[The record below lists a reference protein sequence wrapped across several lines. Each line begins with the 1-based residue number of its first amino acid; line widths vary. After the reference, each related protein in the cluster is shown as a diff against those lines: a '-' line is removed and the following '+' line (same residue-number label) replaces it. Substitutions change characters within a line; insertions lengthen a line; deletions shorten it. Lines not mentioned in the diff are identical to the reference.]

1 MGCAMTLRSTYSD
14 PSGLQYRLRAASA
27 LLGIT
32 DNTTKRYLEES
43 NIQVRRANDDGTK
56 SVAVRLFDP
65 DTLFQIAQWRRE
77 KNLLKTPQNGPYVI
91 TVDIVKG
98 GTGKTTTAAEITLHL
113 QLAGLRVLAIDLDV
127 QANLTQYMGYEADL
141 TEKDLASYGLNLD
154 AIVGQTFAHVVCPFL
169 NRAPGESVGSLIKM
183 PFGKNGPHL
192 IAADANLGDIE
203 FALSTAKGSREMALD
218 KLLNLAKTGQL
229 PGFDTSKYDVIVF
242 DCPPNVS
249 MTSTA
254 ALAAADIVV
263 APVRLD
269 AFAVKGLSRVIEE
282 LKLLRETYK
291 DAIHSELVILATHF
305 AAQLSRIQRMNQAL
319 QQYEKQVAPVS
330 ISVSE
335 EFPKS
340 LERYIPMSLQKPLSQ
355 ASNEYKLFTD
365 HLIKRLIAIEEKRSQ
380 PDQKGA
386 PS

>member
-1 MGCAMTLRSTYSD
+1 MSLRSTYSD

-32 DNTTKRYLEES
+32 DNTTKRYVEES
-43 NIQVRRANDDGTK
+43 GIHVRRANDDGAK
-56 SVAVRLFDP
+56 AVAVRLFDP
-65 DTLFQIAQWRRE
+65 ESLFKLAQWRRA
-77 KNLLKTPQNGPYVI
+77 KQFIKTPQKGPYVI

-98 GTGKTTTAAEITLHL
+98 GTGKTTTATEIAIHL

-141 TEKDLASYGLNLD
+141 NEKDLQSFGLNID
-154 AIVGQTFAHVVCPFL
+154 ALVGKTFAHVVCAFL
-169 NRAPGESVGSLIKM
+169 GRSAEEPIGSLIKM
-183 PFGKNGPHL
+183 PFGPSGPHL
-192 IAADANLGDIE
+192 IPADANLGDME
-203 FALSTAKGSREMALD
+203 YALSTSKGPREMAID
-218 KLLNLAKTGQL
+218 TLLIAAKQGKV
-229 PGFDTSKYDVIVF
+229 PGFDTSKYDIIVF

-269 AFAVKGLSRVIEE
+269 SFGVKGLTRVIEE
-282 LKLLRETYK
+282 LNSLRKMYGA
-291 DAIHSELVILATHF
+291 AIHSELVIVATHF

-319 QQYEKQVAPVS
+319 QAYERELAPVS
-330 ISVSE
+330 ISISE

-340 LERYIPMSLQKPLSQ
+340 LERYMPLSMQKPLCQ
-355 ASNEYKLFTD
+355 ASNEYKQFTD
-365 HLIKRLIAIEEKRSQ
+365 HLIKQLIAIEAKRS
-380 PDQKGA
+380 
-386 PS
+386 